1 MRISDWS
8 SDVCSS
14 DLGHWPNG
22 FTPTS
27 TDRYYRRKRRYRRR
41 QGCRGLRLNL
51 PLILNMLRVAII
63 PVVLGLF
70 YVPWEY
76 ARQIATV
83 LYAAAAI
90 TDWFDGYLAR
100 RCNQTTR
107 FGAFLDPVADKLL
120 EIGKASCRER
130 GCLYV

>member
-1 MRISDWS
+1 MSLRASRAS
-8 SDVCSS
+8 R
-14 DLGHWPNG
+14 GHWPNG

-51 PLILNMLRVAII
+51 PLILPLLSVAII

-70 YVPWEY
+70 YSPWDS
-76 ARQIATV
+76 ARQLATV

-90 TDWFDGYLAR
+90 TDWRSAKPR
-100 RCNQTTR
+100 VRQ
-107 FGAFLDPVADKLL
+107 
-120 EIGKASCRER
+120 ER
-130 GCLYV
+130 GRPGDSGWRPSY